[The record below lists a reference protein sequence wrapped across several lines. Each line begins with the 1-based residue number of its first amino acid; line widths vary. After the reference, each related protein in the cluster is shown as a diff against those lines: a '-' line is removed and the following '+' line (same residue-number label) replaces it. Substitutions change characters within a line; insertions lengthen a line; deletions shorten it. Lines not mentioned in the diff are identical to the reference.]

1 MCLNR
6 CKSLALCMLCLTS
19 EKWRLFISYTA
30 IIRQTTGCNYICV
43 CVCVCV
49 GGRGNN
55 TSLNVC
61 SLCWSCLMLIWIQW
75 TLKWF
80 RSRFRDE
87 RVSTVSNESI
97 LVITQNICIFFLSI
111 SWYVDAP
118 PLHII
123 IIESKRISY
132 CVPFL
137 FISWRS
143 HKFRLSASKALLLL
157 LLC

>member
-43 CVCVCV
+43 FVCV

-75 TLKWF
+75 TLNGF
-80 RSRFRDE
+80 VLDFE
-87 RVSTVSNESI
+87 TNVSQQFQRKYPCHNTKH
-97 LVITQNICIFFLSI
+97 LHFFLSI